1 MPRKACPH
9 SKPAAGKPK
18 GSSTKKTSPIPDAN
32 STSPPK
38 QSLSDHEVT
47 TTLSTLIN
55 CMAKIQAEFD
65 TMRDLLKPVVV
76 STQCEDWTE
85 EETPR
90 SIHKLTAFETRCMQL
105 AISCAK
111 ASKISEEFLPT
122 LILLKNYNVVKDIPS
137 DQQQEA
143 FSVIF
148 GLELMKIASDES

>member
-1 MPRKACPH
+1 M
-9 SKPAAGKPK
+9 
-18 GSSTKKTSPIPDAN
+18 
-32 STSPPK
+32 
-38 QSLSDHEVT
+38 

-122 LILLKNYNVVKDIPS
+122 LILLKNYKLVKDVPS
-137 DQQQEA
+137 DQQQEV
-143 FSVIF
+143 FSTIF
-148 GLELMKIASDES
+148 GLELMKMATSE

>member
-1 MPRKACPH
+1 
-9 SKPAAGKPK
+9 
-18 GSSTKKTSPIPDAN
+18 
-32 STSPPK
+32 
-38 QSLSDHEVT
+38 
-47 TTLSTLIN
+47 
-55 CMAKIQAEFD
+55 MAKIQAEFD

-148 GLELMKIASDES
+148 GLELMRIASDES